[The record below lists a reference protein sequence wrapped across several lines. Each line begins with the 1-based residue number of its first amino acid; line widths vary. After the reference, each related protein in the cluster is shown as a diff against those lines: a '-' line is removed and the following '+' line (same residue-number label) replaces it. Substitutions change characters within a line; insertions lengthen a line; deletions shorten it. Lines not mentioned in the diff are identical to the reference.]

1 MPHIVKIL
9 RSAFITPNVKRFTVE
24 RPPGYHFEPGQAT
37 EVAINLS
44 DWKDRRRPFT
54 FTCPPTAKQLEFIIK
69 IYDDHDGVTKRLGVM
84 HAGEELILHEPFG
97 AITYQGPGYFIAGGT
112 GVTPFIAILRQL
124 HHLRATKGCTLLLT
138 NRTVDD
144 VILDQEL
151 TRILGERHFLKVF
164 TRQGVIGFKERRI
177 DRDLLVTLVQDFD
190 QKFYVCGP
198 ADFVKDINA
207 LLLELGASAQSLVF
221 EQ

>member
-1 MPHIVKIL
+1 MEYPVTIL
-9 RSAFITPNVKRFTVE
+9 QREPLTHNVVRLTLERPKDYFFTV
-24 RPPGYHFEPGQAT
+24 GQAIDFKLARP
-37 EVAINLS
+37 EV
-44 DWKDRRRPFT
+44 KDKVSPFT
-54 FTCPPTAKQLEFIIK
+54 FTGLNMSNYLELTIKCYPEHHGLTAEIAQLRAGDEVIIS
-69 IYDDHDGVTKRLGVM
+69 
-84 HAGEELILHEPFG
+84 EPFD
-97 AITYQGPGYFIAGGT
+97 TVTLQGPGVFIAGGT